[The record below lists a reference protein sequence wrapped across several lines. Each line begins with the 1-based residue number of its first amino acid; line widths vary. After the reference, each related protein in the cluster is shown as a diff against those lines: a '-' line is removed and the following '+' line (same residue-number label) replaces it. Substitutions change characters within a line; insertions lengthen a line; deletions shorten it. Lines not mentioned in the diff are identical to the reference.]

1 MFTIG
6 TINGPLPG
14 YWAWQSSLVPCDDGG
29 GGGTSSGSGQF
40 GGGGS
45 GGGGSTTTTPVNNC
59 RNCIQAYIP
68 TPCEKVKNQ
77 FTNNPTLQDRLN
89 TLSSNTTATTERGFH
104 KLSNSSIIQ
113 NAAVG
118 TGGAVKMPD
127 VPNGATCTILA
138 HTHNSPATS
147 TYSIFSWSDLQ
158 AFAQLLKLGKL
169 DVNTFTAF
177 LATADGTYYALT
189 IENTQ
194 NFLQFFAIGGDPL
207 YNENIAIK
215 RVDQAKKYFGELA
228 SFNEVINPIIDINTD
243 PIDDE
248 KAFLDLLQDNNLGV
262 SLFES
267 NATFTTFEKVTHN
280 KTTGNI
286 DKTPCN

>member
-194 NFLQFFAIGGDPL
+194 NFLQFFASGGDPL

-215 RVDQAKKYFGELA
+215 RVDQAK
-228 SFNEVINPIIDINTD
+228 
-243 PIDDE
+243 
-248 KAFLDLLQDNNLGV
+248 
-262 SLFES
+262 
-267 NATFTTFEKVTHN
+267 
-280 KTTGNI
+280 
-286 DKTPCN
+286 